1 MATLHYK
8 PNFIFSDPGLVTR
21 ASKVRVAGAFAF
33 LLLGA
38 FLFGVV
44 LTQVGFCQIHSL
56 LIVDLIY
63 LWSRLWYST
72 WVEATSSL
80 RCARPTLRWSC
91 FFGLDYFKTLH
102 ILRDFNWLQ
111 NSSSSH
117 EMQLYH
123 IYEVNCS
130 GSHLL
135 DAIFTLYIT
144 YQSIQD
150 LYLFNLSIPIVPQE
164 DSQKLQS
171 VLKFHLIICCWFP
184 RLNSWSLI
192 IGPDTPTIRLIRFL
206 HI

>member
-56 LIVDLIY
+56 L
-63 LWSRLWYST
+63 
-72 WVEATSSL
+72 TSSTFDPGFDIQPEWKQQVL
-80 RCARPTLRWSC
+80 SVV
-91 FFGLDYFKTLH
+91 LDQHKGGFVFLVWIIIKTLH

-184 RLNSWSLI
+184 RLNS
-192 IGPDTPTIRLIRFL
+192 
-206 HI
+206 

>member
-56 LIVDLIY
+56 L
-63 LWSRLWYST
+63 
-72 WVEATSSL
+72 TSSTFDPGFDIQPEWKQQVL
-80 RCARPTLRWSC
+80 SVV
-91 FFGLDYFKTLH
+91 LDQHKGDFVFLVWIVSKHFIFSGTSIGYKTL
-102 ILRDFNWLQ
+102 LQ
-111 NSSSSH
+111 VMKCSS
-117 EMQLYH
+117 

-171 VLKFHLIICCWFP
+171 VLKFHLIICCWFL
-184 RLNSWSLI
+184 RLNS
-192 IGPDTPTIRLIRFL
+192 
-206 HI
+206 

>member
-1 MATLHYK
+1 MATLRYK

-56 LIVDLIY
+56 L
-63 LWSRLWYST
+63 
-72 WVEATSSL
+72 TSSTFDPGFDIQPEWKQQVL
-80 RCARPTLRWSC
+80 SVVLDQHKG
-91 FFGLDYFKTLH
+91 GLVFLVWINILKHFIFSGTSIGYKTL
-102 ILRDFNWLQ
+102 LQ
-111 NSSSSH
+111 VMKCSS
-117 EMQLYH
+117 

-135 DAIFTLYIT
+135 DAIFILYIT

-171 VLKFHLIICCWFP
+171 VLFHLIICCWFL
-184 RLNSWSLI
+184 RLNS
-192 IGPDTPTIRLIRFL
+192 
-206 HI
+206 

>member
-56 LIVDLIY
+56 L
-63 LWSRLWYST
+63 
-72 WVEATSSL
+72 TSSTFDPGFDIQPEWKQQVL
-80 RCARPTLRWSC
+80 SVVLDQHKGDFV

-117 EMQLYH
+117 EMQLY
-123 IYEVNCS
+123 I
-130 GSHLL
+130 
-135 DAIFTLYIT
+135 
-144 YQSIQD
+144 
-150 LYLFNLSIPIVPQE
+150 
-164 DSQKLQS
+164 
-171 VLKFHLIICCWFP
+171 
-184 RLNSWSLI
+184 
-192 IGPDTPTIRLIRFL
+192 
-206 HI
+206 